1 MYKLHTKQQ
10 NSRVRAQNMPVLKS
24 SDPALGPGLGRD
36 DEAYCY
42 CSHNINIGERRL
54 IMLADHTGISA
65 IRSII

>member
-10 NSRVRAQNMPVLKS
+10 NSRARVQSMPVLKS

-42 CSHNINIGERRL
+42 GSDNINIGERRR
-54 IMLADHTGISA
+54 IMLADHTAISA
-65 IRSII
+65 IRSIK